1 MVQVYVGFLISRIT
15 VRVYVSLFSTSQK
28 MNTHNNII
36 ADWSPVKRAPAYQ
49 QRKRRKHH
57 PSISNNLSLLSPSLK
72 LSVALSTKTNDPD
85 IPKKVSPNKGD
96 NEKQKWNDIYGDYE
110 DEDDDDDD
118 DDDDFHSAKE
128 SNEEA
133 VKKCFPDQ
141 DKINKLKKGH
151 FFPVSKSGRGR
162 VPFTNR
168 DDYSIMEA
176 FASSYNNTN
185 SKAKNA
191 GVYNISKFKKDHIKR
206 SAKFDFKTVVD
217 EKTTVKFMNASK
229 IYTHSTSRKRTRQK
243 RVITNVNAF

>member
-1 MVQVYVGFLISRIT
+1 MI
-15 VRVYVSLFSTSQK
+15 
-28 MNTHNNII
+28 
-36 ADWSPVKRAPAYQ
+36 
-49 QRKRRKHH
+49 
-57 PSISNNLSLLSPSLK
+57 
-72 LSVALSTKTNDPD
+72 
-85 IPKKVSPNKGD
+85 
-96 NEKQKWNDIYGDYE
+96 E